1 MAKSGYLLKM
11 EIPVSSSTP
20 FSFSFGESNSF
31 RNVSSF
37 RQVRAVPTDY
47 KWRSYYFILRNGTLN
62 ILQSSDSTISD
73 ITFTL
78 EQISEVKEID
88 SLLTGQQHSFQ
99 ITLDYELDQRSN
111 ESEYSRTIVVN
122 FLGQPVMRQTTI
134 SQPSNCDCKF
144 NIVLSA
150 STQEEQESW
159 VRELSSAASGVKIRD
174 NLSEFGHNAL
184 HLGAKV
190 GVAGVSTMAVVAGAA
205 VGAHVGA
212 SVGNRIGTRAYSYR
226 TYRKK

>member
-20 FSFSFGESNSF
+20 FSISYGEANSF
-31 RNVSSF
+31 RNGSSF
-37 RQVRAVPTDY
+37 GQARTGPADY
-47 KWRSYYFILRNGTLN
+47 QWRSYYFILRNGTLN

-99 ITLDYELDQRSN
+99 ITLDYELDKQAD
-111 ESEYSRTIVVN
+111 SEYSRTIVVN
-122 FLGQPVMRQTTI
+122 FLGQPIIRDTTT
-134 SQPSNCDCKF
+134 SQSSCCDCKF
-144 NIVLSA
+144 NIILSA
-150 STQEEQESW
+150 STQAEQESW

-174 NLSEFGHNAL
+174 NLSELGLNAL

-190 GVAGVSTMAVVAGAA
+190 GVAGVTTMAVVAGST
-205 VGAHVGA
+205 VGAHVGHNVIR
-212 SVGNRIGTRAYSYR
+212 SR
-226 TYRKK
+226 TYKR